1 MKTFDK
7 KFWIIFIPFIIFILM
22 IIYFP
27 YWVRDKLLFYDFND
41 MGQIG
46 DTFGGLMGPFIG
58 IAGGIL
64 TFLAFWVQFKANE
77 QQKEDLK
84 IQRKREYL
92 LSFETKFFELLRLH
106 RENVSDQNYTKFGKT
121 GMELSQGR
129 KVFRVIHKEFE
140 ECYTEIKRFHK
151 IYGQNFIRNQHS
163 KKLKSII
170 EKNKLNVS
178 VEDFAVIDL
187 AYTFLFFGVAKD
199 SEAYL
204 TIKFKQKFNDDYF
217 GKLVTY
223 LQLKPKKESIKKYNC
238 WKYFMNLNVQEMKPI
253 FEDVHTNRRVS
264 GYDVRLNHMNFFKN
278 LHEEKYY
285 GGHQHRLGHYYRHL
299 FQSYKFLFNENNLE
313 VEEKYF
319 FGKTLRAQL
328 SNYEQSL
335 LFLNSLSNLGLK
347 WDLKPEINLKTKKE
361 IRLITEFNLIK
372 NVPGIQVLDITYKKY
387 YPNVEFEF
395 EDN

>member
-1 MKTFDK
+1 MV
-7 KFWIIFIPFIIFILM
+7 
-22 IIYFP
+22 IYFP
-27 YWVRDKLLFYDFND
+27 YWVRDELLFYDFND

-64 TFLAFWVQFKANE
+64 TFLAFWVQYKANE
-77 QQKEDLK
+77 QQKDDLK

-92 LSFETKFFELLRLH
+92 SSFETKFFELIRLH
-106 RENVSDQNYTKFGKT
+106 RENVTDQNYTKFGKT
-121 GMELSQGR
+121 EMEKYQGR

-151 IYGQNFIRNQHS
+151 IYGQSFMRNQY
-163 KKLKSII
+163 KNKLKSII

-178 VEDFAVIDL
+178 EEDFALIDL

-217 GKLVTY
+217 GKLVTF
-223 LQLKPKKESIKKYNC
+223 LQLKPKMQYEKMYNC
-238 WKYFMNLNVQEMKPI
+238 WKYFINLNVLEMKPI
-253 FEDVHTNRRVS
+253 FENIHTNRRVS
-264 GYDVRLNHMNFFKN
+264 GYEAHLNHMNFFNN
-278 LHEEKYY
+278 LAVEKYY

-299 FQSYKFLFNENNLE
+299 FQSYKFLFNENDLTD
-313 VEEKYF
+313 EEKYF

-347 WDLKPEINLKTKKE
+347 WDLKPEINPITNKE
-361 IRLITEFNLIK
+361 IRLISEYNIIK

>member
-22 IIYFP
+22 VIYFP
-27 YWVRDKLLFYDFND
+27 YWVRDKLFFYDFND

-58 IAGGIL
+58 IAVGIL
-64 TFLAFWVQFKANE
+64 TFFAFWVQYKANE
-77 QQKEDLK
+77 QQKDDLK

-92 LSFETKFFELLRLH
+92 SSFETKFFELIRLH
-106 RENVSDQNYTKFGKT
+106 RENVTDQNYTKFGKT
-121 GMELSQGR
+121 ELEIYQGR
-129 KVFRVIHKEFE
+129 KVFRVILKEFE

-151 IYGQNFIRNQHS
+151 IYGQNFIRNQY
-163 KKLKSII
+163 KNKLKTII

-178 VEDFAVIDL
+178 EEEFALIDL

-204 TIKFKQKFNDDYF
+204 TVKFKQKFNDDYF
-217 GKLVTY
+217 GKLVTF
-223 LQLKPKKESIKKYNC
+223 LQLKPKKENNKKYDC
-238 WKYFMNLNVQEMKPI
+238 WKYFMNLNVLEMKPI
-253 FEDVHTNRRVS
+253 FENIHTNRRVD
-264 GYDVRLNHMNFFKN
+264 GFVVHVNHMNLFNN
-278 LHEEKYY
+278 LQVEKYY
-285 GGHQHRLGHYYRHL
+285 GGHQHRLGHYFRHL
-299 FQSYKFLFNENNLE
+299 FQSYKFLFNENDLD

-319 FGKTLRAQL
+319 YGKTLRAQL

-335 LFLNSLSNLGLK
+335 LFLNSISNLGLK
-347 WDLKPEINLKTKKE
+347 WDLNPENNLKNNKE
-361 IRLITEFNLIK
+361 IKLISEFNLIK
-372 NVPGIQVLDITYKKY
+372 NVPGIQILDITYKKF
-387 YPNVEFEF
+387 YPNVEFEY